1 MNELAVKETMT
12 SLELVKEINLF
23 REQEGNR
30 SELKHSDLLKVIRD
44 EFEDEINEGKIS
56 SVEYKDAKGEMRPM
70 FELTLSQSKQVLV
83 RESKFVR
90 KAVIA
95 YIEKLETALKVKFQV
110 PTTFAEALRLAAVQ
124 QEMKKQW
131 PELTDYS
138 LLLNLYMCVILIDF
152 VRRFER
158 ASSKVI
164 QKATMN
170 PYVAIENENM
180 LHIRKAC
187 IEIAGKYKLP
197 NTDMIRLGVKI
208 LAMNIDRMVKV
219 EFD

>member
-152 VRRFER
+152 VRRFEQ